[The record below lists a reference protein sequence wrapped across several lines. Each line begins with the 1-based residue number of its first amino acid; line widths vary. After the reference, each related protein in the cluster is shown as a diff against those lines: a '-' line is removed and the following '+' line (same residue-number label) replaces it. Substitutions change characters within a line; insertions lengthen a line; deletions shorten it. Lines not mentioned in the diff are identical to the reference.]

1 MRGDGLTLHREGQV
15 GYQSNVCSRERPG
28 AGTAAQGWA
37 VPVCGGVQSRRDVE
51 LRGGQ
56 WAQGEWGSQRA
67 FPAYMVLCFC
77 MYGCGDGGQECL
89 IMQESTSSTW
99 GTAVTGLAKCT

>member
-1 MRGDGLTLHREGQV
+1 MGWGGSLCTAAVGRCAAEGDGVDVTWREGTIGGQV

-37 VPVCGGVQSRRDVE
+37 VPVHGGVQSRGDVA

-56 WAQGEWGSQRA
+56 WARGVGWRSQRA
-67 FPAYMVLCFC
+67 FSA
-77 MYGCGDGGQECL
+77 
-89 IMQESTSSTW
+89 
-99 GTAVTGLAKCT
+99 